1 VDIQQQL
8 SKTYVLPLFRYYV
21 GQVDNNRAIKIT
33 DLQKEIL
40 KHVCMRRDADYKTL
54 SKATDRDRITLLQSL
69 QSLNKH
75 RFVYSEKDNPNR
87 VKSKLIFKPT
97 PMGRAYAST
106 ILKMDLDDIRS
117 AQSDDYERRRYD
129 EFIKQVPNPSE
140 RKRNERRVM
149 EDLLQENLFDENGN
163 IPDIDK
169 LLNQLLRTR
178 LLRFI
183 RIKNFDFNELFGTTG
198 AKELKAIS
206 TKSELKEFKKLL
218 TLLRDNLDSSIK
230 CLPS

>member
-1 VDIQQQL
+1 MGI
-8 SKTYVLPLFRYYV
+8 S
-21 GQVDNNRAIKIT
+21 

-40 KHVCMRRDADYKTL
+40 KHVCMRKNADYKTL

-69 QSLNKH
+69 QSLINH
-75 RFVYSEKDNPNR
+75 RL
-87 VKSKLIFKPT
+87 VKKENTSADRRIKLVFKPT

-169 LLNQLLRTR
+169 LLYQLTRVR
-178 LLRFI
+178 LLKFVKGR
-183 RIKNFDFNELFGTTG
+183 RNFDFNELFGITG

-206 TKSELKEFKKLL
+206 TRSELEELKSFFQ
-218 TLLRDNLDSSIK
+218 N
-230 CLPS
+230 

>member
-1 VDIQQQL
+1 
-8 SKTYVLPLFRYYV
+8 V

-33 DLQKEIL
+33 DLQIEIV

-75 RFVYSEKDNPNR
+75 RLVYREKDNPNR

-97 PMGRAYAST
+97 HKGRAYAST
-106 ILKMDLDDIRS
+106 FLGMDLDDIRN
-117 AQSDDYERRRYD
+117 AQFDDDERRKYRD
-129 EFIKQVPNPSE
+129 LIKQVANPSK
-140 RKRNERRVM
+140 RKKNERLM
-149 EDLLQENLFDENGN
+149 MKDLLLENLFQEDGN

-169 LLNQLLRTR
+169 LLYQLTRVR

-198 AKELKAIS
+198 ANELKAIS
-206 TKSELKEFKKLL
+206 TRSELREFKELM
-218 TLLRDNLDSSIK
+218 TSLRDNLDSSIK
-230 CLPS
+230 VFT